1 MDDQK
6 EKISVHKPL
15 YYQVDNIIILKSNK
29 DPDPGSL
36 KVTDPSGSGSGTLI
50 FMLQLI
56 PYEM

>member
-6 EKISVHKPL
+6 EKISVHKTL
-15 YYQVDNIIILKSNK
+15 YQVDNIKILKSNK

-36 KVTDPSGSGSGTLI
+36 KVTDPSGSGTLI

-56 PYEM
+56 PYEL